1 MLALFARSRGGEN
14 VSPSRDASAGF
25 TLIELMV
32 AVFILTVG
40 LVGVAGVMASTI
52 QRQIRTSS
60 RIVMTTLAESKI
72 EELRAYSMIGA
83 ADTSQVAMGGSLD
96 SSETDHSD
104 VLASPSG
111 VQYNRRWTVG
121 AGPAGT
127 RAVTVR
133 VTPVTRLGSMLP
145 YLEFNALLLVTR

>member
-1 MLALFARSRGGEN
+1 MLELSASSRGGEN
-14 VSPSRDASAGF
+14 VAVSRDSSAGF
-25 TLIELMV
+25 TLVELMV

-40 LVGVAGVMASTI
+40 LLGVAGVIASTI

-96 SSETDHSD
+96 TSEVNHSD
-104 VLASPSG
+104 VQVSPSG
-111 VQYNRRWTVG
+111 VQFNRRWTVG
-121 AGPAGT
+121 LGPAGT

-133 VTPVTRLGSMLP
+133 VTPVNRLGSMLP
-145 YLEFNALLLVTR
+145 YLDFNALLLVTR